1 MSFSHEKVVILSI
14 TTTALST
21 CFLATRRR
29 RCGKDVF
36 AVAFPFVEGFAFAL
50 AVAFALAFV

>member
-1 MSFSHEKVVILSI
+1 
-14 TTTALST
+14 
-21 CFLATRRR
+21 LATRRR